1 MLEVSALVAA
11 VKKIPIRRGDVC
23 SAFCAENH
31 TRLSYLAPLLADFFP
46 LFLIQ
51 RTQKILKIFELSVRG
66 GQRSTRSDKRGGHSL
81 QRRAAPSQDSPLG
94 GQRSTR
100 SDKRGGHSLQRR
112 AAPSQDSPLGG
123 QRSTRSDK
131 RGGHILPMELNGMSQ
146 HQACF
151 SAGGNIGVVAEQQ
164 MQR

>member
-11 VKKIPIRRGDVC
+11 VKKIPIRRGDFC
-23 SAFCAENH
+23 SAFCAENYA
-31 TRLSYLAPLLADFFP
+31 RLRHLAPFLTDFFSF
-46 LFLIQ
+46 FLIQ
-51 RTQKILKIFELSVRG
+51 RTQKILKIFESSVR
-66 GQRSTRSDKRGGHSL
+66 
-81 QRRAAPSQDSPLG
+81 G

-131 RGGHILPMELNGMSQ
+131 RGGHILPMELNGMAQ